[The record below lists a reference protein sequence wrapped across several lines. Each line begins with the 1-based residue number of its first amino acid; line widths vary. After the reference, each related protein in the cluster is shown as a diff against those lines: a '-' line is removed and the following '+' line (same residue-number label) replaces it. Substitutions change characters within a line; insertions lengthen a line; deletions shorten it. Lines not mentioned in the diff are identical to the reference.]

1 MHSVVHLFLYLLR
14 FPFVIAISLSQVWV
28 FFQLS
33 GVFICHESMQW
44 ILILFL
50 VNRRRNQPGL
60 EHLLLVRKMK
70 RDITWYSRECEAINI
85 INKHWNETILTIAN
99 FQASNKPF
107 SLRFI
112 PTFVKVP
119 TKFSTKVNSSF
130 LKEKTA

>member
-14 FPFVIAISLSQVWV
+14 FPFVIAISLSQVV
-28 FFQLS
+28 GFFFQLS

-70 RDITWYSRECEAINI
+70 RDIT
-85 INKHWNETILTIAN
+85 
-99 FQASNKPF
+99 
-107 SLRFI
+107 
-112 PTFVKVP
+112 
-119 TKFSTKVNSSF
+119 
-130 LKEKTA
+130 